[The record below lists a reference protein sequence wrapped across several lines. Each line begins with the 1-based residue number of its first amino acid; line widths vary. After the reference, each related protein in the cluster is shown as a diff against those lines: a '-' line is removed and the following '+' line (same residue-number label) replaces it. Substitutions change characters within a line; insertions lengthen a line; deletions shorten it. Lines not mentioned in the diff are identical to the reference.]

1 MMHYER
7 LPVSSYYVIAE
18 FASLQIIFGATV
30 ITTTTQRTVSEDTK
44 KVHGQFA
51 WRILVGT

>member
-1 MMHYER
+1 MHYER